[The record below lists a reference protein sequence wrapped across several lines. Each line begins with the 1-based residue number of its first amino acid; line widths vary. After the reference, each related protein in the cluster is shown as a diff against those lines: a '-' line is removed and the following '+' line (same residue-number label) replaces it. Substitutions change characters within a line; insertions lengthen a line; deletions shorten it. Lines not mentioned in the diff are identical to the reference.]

1 MGEATTISAVLIL
14 IVAGFIVACLA
25 VIVQLLIIKMFLAVP
40 PIRHLAQ
47 SIYYTIAYRTD

>member
-47 SIYYTIAYRTD
+47 SIYDTIAYRTD